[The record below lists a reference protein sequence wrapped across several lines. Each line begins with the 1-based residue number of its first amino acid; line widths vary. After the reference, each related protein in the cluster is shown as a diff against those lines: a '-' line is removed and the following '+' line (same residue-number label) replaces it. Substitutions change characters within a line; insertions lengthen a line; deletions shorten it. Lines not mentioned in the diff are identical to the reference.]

1 MCSGHLSLLG
11 IQLPPEL
18 VARLHGAGKS
28 VVCSLQALAGLLHC
42 LPQLLDLSVSL
53 RASVLK
59 ALDHL
64 VLHRQINGLGSLI
77 DI

>member
-18 VARLHGAGKS
+18 VARLHGAGQPI
-28 VVCSLQALAGLLHC
+28 VCSLQALAGLLHC
-42 LPQLLDLSVSL
+42 LSQLLDLSIGL
-53 RASVLK
+53 RAPVLI
-59 ALDHL
+59 ALNHL
-64 VLHRQINGLGSLI
+64 VLRRQVNGLDSLI